1 MFTCNNAVNTSRW
14 VHVVQKKDDNQT
26 QRLLHALIL
35 DAIREEEAE
44 IRARASCRGD
54 DVSRRLGFH
63 T

>member
-1 MFTCNNAVNTSRW
+1 MGACCT
-14 VHVVQKKDDNQT
+14 KKDDNQT
-26 QRLLHALIL
+26 RTRSRVTANDNARLLHALIL